1 MEKKSYSHS
10 SNSEFS
16 PYRPSEITETFG
28 FDPKDAIPTPN
39 IQATE
44 MVYLPLLATPDKVRI
59 KWKRLGSYS
68 YDFGIVDEFAL
79 YDQNDLLI
87 YSVFV
92 NPYAKELSDS
102 ADRGHH
108 HQSSRPVSPRQ
119 QRRKNPRPENHRAP
133 QDGVVTRFFDFTERH
148 LRWRRKPARSQ
159 VMIGSNLG
167 NASWHST
174 DNLPILLAG
183 GGWKHG
189 QHIAGSRK
197 GSENIPLCNVFVS
210 MLQRFGMEVDAF
222 GSSTGTMDK
231 LV

>member
-1 MEKKSYSHS
+1 MTMEKESYSHS

-92 NPYAKELSDS
+92 NPYAKELS
-102 ADRGHH
+102 
-108 HQSSRPVSPRQ
+108 Q
-119 QRRKNPRPENHRAP
+119 RAP
-133 QDGVVTRFFDFTERH
+133 QGLIVFRPMKDVHQKMMQENPE
-148 LRWRRKPARSQ
+148 LKRKMDTAFRDAFA
-159 VMIGSNLG
+159 GSNRKNDKMSKDDWLG
-167 NASWHST
+167 GIGC
-174 DNLPILLAG
+174 L
-183 GGWKHG
+183 
-189 QHIAGSRK
+189 
-197 GSENIPLCNVFVS
+197 
-210 MLQRFGMEVDAF
+210 AF
-222 GSSTGTMDK
+222 GAAVIYFLYKWLT
-231 LV
+231 